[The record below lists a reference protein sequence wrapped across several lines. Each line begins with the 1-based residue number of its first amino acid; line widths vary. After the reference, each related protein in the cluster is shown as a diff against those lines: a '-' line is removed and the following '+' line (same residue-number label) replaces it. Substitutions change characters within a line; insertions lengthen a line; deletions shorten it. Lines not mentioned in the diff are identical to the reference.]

1 MDSIIELLDFD
12 ALYKMIESIFGFG
25 KSLAAFF
32 YNIFGWLGPEISIAI
47 GVGITAA
54 IILRILGR

>member
-12 ALYKMIESIFGFG
+12 ALYKMIESMFGFG
-25 KSLAAFF
+25 ESLVAFF
-32 YNIFGWLGPEISIAI
+32 SNTFGWLGPDVAIAI

-54 IILRILGR
+54 VILRILGR